1 MKQWKGSME
10 YVDYAAVG
18 DTDGNDG
25 RHYTVAHC
33 QDHQNEKVPED
44 GNSLQE
50 YEVHMAQFLRQ
61 LR

>member
-25 RHYTVAHC
+25 RHYTVAHR

-44 GNSLQE
+44 GKSLQE
-50 YEVHMAQFLRQ
+50 YEVRLA
-61 LR
+61 